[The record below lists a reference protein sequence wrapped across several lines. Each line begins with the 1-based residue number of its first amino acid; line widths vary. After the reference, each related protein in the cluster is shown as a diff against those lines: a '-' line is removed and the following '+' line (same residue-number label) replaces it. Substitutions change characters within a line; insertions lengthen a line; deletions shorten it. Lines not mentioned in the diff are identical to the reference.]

1 MLWICFTS
9 ISKTSTVENDRI
21 SSINYTMS
29 HKPFSQACENNKTPI
44 LEIIRHVFA
53 NTRYV
58 FEIGSGT
65 GQHACYFAKHLAH
78 LVWQPTD
85 KPENIQGINLWQE
98 TSALANLKPAIAL
111 NITDEIWPCDTIEA
125 AFTANTLHIMS
136 EQTVQLGF
144 DQLCK
149 RLTPKALLCI
159 YGPFNYNGNY
169 SSDSNAQFD
178 SWLKN
183 QNPLSGIKN
192 SEDIVSLAADRG
204 LSLIHDFDMPANNQL
219 LVLQNS

>member
-1 MLWICFTS
+1 
-9 ISKTSTVENDRI
+9 
-21 SSINYTMS
+21 MS

-53 NTRYV
+53 NTGYV

-78 LVWQPTD
+78 LIWQPTD

-136 EQTVQLGF
+136 EQEVQLGF

-178 SWLKN
+178 SWLKS

-204 LSLIHDFDMPANNQL
+204 LSLSHDFDMPANNQL